1 MSQRVN
7 ALGQP
12 IGAELPGWLPP
23 SRPERLTLEGHWCRV
38 EPLDIARHARD
49 LWTANSLDPEG
60 RMWTYLFSGPF
71 ASFDEYRD
79 WLTPRE
85 SSTDPLFF
93 AFVNTASDRTVG
105 MGAYLRID
113 PPNGV
118 IEVGHLT
125 FSPLM
130 QRTPVATEAMYLMM
144 RNAFALGYRR
154 YEWKCDALNARSR
167 RAAERLGFTFE
178 GIFRQAIVYKGR
190 NRDTAWYSVL
200 DREWPALDAAFR
212 AWLDPANFD
221 ADGHQRRSLAACRAE
236 PPGDGHAAG
245 A

>member
-93 AFVNTASDRTVG
+93 AVVDHARGQPVG

-113 PPNGV
+113 PPNGA
-118 IEVGHLT
+118 IEVGHLA

-130 QRTPVATEAMYLMM
+130 QRTPIATEAMYLMM

-190 NRDTAWYSVL
+190 NRDTAWYSVI
-200 DREWPALDAAFR
+200 DREWPALDAAFT
-212 AWLDPANFD
+212 AWLDPGNFT
-221 ADGHQRRSLAACRAE
+221 ADGQQRHGLAELRSQQ
-236 PPGDGHAAG
+236 AG
-245 A
+245 ADAARGA

>member
-12 IGAELPGWLPP
+12 IGPELPGWLAP
-23 SRPERLTLEGHWCRV
+23 SRPERRALVGRWCSV
-38 EPLDIARHARD
+38 EPLDVAQHARD
-49 LWTANSLDPEG
+49 LWAANSLDPEG

-93 AFVNTASDRTVG
+93 AVVDHARGQPVG

-113 PPNGV
+113 PPNGA
-118 IEVGHLT
+118 IEVGHLA

-130 QRTPVATEAMYLMM
+130 QRTPIATEAMYLMM

-178 GIFRQAIVYKGR
+178 GVFRQAIVYKGR
-190 NRDTAWYSVL
+190 NRDTAWYSVI
-200 DREWPALDAAFR
+200 DREWPALDAAFG
-212 AWLDPANFD
+212 AWLDPGNFTP
-221 ADGHQRRSLAACRAE
+221 DGQQRHGLAELRSQQ
-236 PPGDGHAAG
+236 AG
-245 A
+245 SDPARGA